1 MCVTN
6 GNKYAPSPDFVEH
19 RIYMSVLVELEM
31 IDISDILSGLL
42 QLDLKEVSNICSCV
56 TKVQSRY
63 NLFKCL
69 LSLNFHLLSTFQ
81 G

>member
-6 GNKYAPSPDFVEH
+6 GNKCAPSPDFVEH
-19 RIYMSVLVELEM
+19 GIHMSIPVELEM
-31 IDISDILSGLL
+31 IDISNFLSGLL

-56 TKVQSRY
+56 TSVQSRY
-63 NLFKCL
+63 KFFKCL
-69 LSLNFHLLSTFQ
+69 LSPNFHLLSTFQ